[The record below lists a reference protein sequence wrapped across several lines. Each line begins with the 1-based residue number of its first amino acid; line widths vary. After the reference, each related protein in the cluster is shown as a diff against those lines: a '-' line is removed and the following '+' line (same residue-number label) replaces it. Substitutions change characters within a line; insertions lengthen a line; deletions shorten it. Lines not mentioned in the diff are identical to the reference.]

1 MAKQKEVV
9 APNITA
15 AAAKSVG
22 KKFAKAGNIAANAW
36 RAVVTHCVTTLKGE
50 LPNAPAIKLIQ
61 DAYQEQAEEDGATW
75 TEGYAKKARSEC
87 KQIVERYPLVNQALE
102 LLEQQ
107 GIFPDRHQI
116 VDVARAIKKANED
129 AAKGASDYVEGK
141 ANKAKAIKSFAALA
155 GMFAKKA
162 LDCNT
167 PQEGSE
173 LRECYDAFW
182 EHVEEYA
189 DVYGIEFE

>member
-1 MAKQKEVV
+1 MAKQKTEVK
-9 APNITA
+9 PNITA

-22 KKFAKAGNIAANAW
+22 KKFAKAGQAAANAW
-36 RAVVTHCVTTLKGE
+36 RGVVTHCVTMLKGE

-61 DAYQEQAEEDGATW
+61 DAYQEQAEEDGAAW

-87 KQIVERYPLVNQALE
+87 KQIVERYPLVNAALDTLAE
-102 LLEQQ
+102 Q

-116 VDVARAIKKANED
+116 VDVARAIKNAGED
-129 AAKGASDYVEGK
+129 ADKGASDYAEGK

-155 GMFAKKA
+155 GQFAKKA

-167 PQEGSE
+167 PREGTE

-182 EHVEEYA
+182 DHVEQFA